1 MQKLQ
6 ILFPDPVMAVLRRTA
21 EAEDRPVSEIVRRA
35 VERHLAQLPA
45 TANGGLAVPPTFPT
59 FSAGKILADAARMKE
74 ILYEDDGL

>member
-6 ILFPDPVMAVLRRTA
+6 ILFPDPVMAVLRQTA
-21 EAEDRPVSEIVRRA
+21 ENEDRPVSEIVRRA

-45 TANGGLAVPPTFPT
+45 SSQRSQAEPPSFPT